1 MRTIDG
7 QMIKGSSL
15 WSRLTRDARLLWRIG
30 QMLFAYLV
38 VGRRIR
44 QTYREKAA
52 QGEVYWVD
60 EELRR

>member
-15 WSRLTRDARLLWRIG
+15 WGRLGRDARLLWRIG

-44 QTYREKAA
+44 QAYREKAA
-52 QGEVYWVD
+52 RGEIYWVD
-60 EELRR
+60 EELAS

>member
-7 QMIKGSSL
+7 QLIKSSSL
-15 WSRLTRDARLLWRIG
+15 WSRWLRDVRLLWRIG

-44 QTYREKAA
+44 QAYRAKES

-60 EELRR
+60 EELAS

>member
-15 WSRLTRDARLLWRIG
+15 WGRLARDARLLWRIG

-38 VGRRIR
+38 AGRRIR
-44 QTYREKAA
+44 QAYREKAA
-52 QGEVYWVD
+52 QDEVYWVD
-60 EELRR
+60 EELSR